1 MNQSHS
7 LSFDETLFLCNK
19 KLPNLK
25 IACSYSKEGDIC
37 CLEDTPLRL
46 L

>member
-1 MNQSHS
+1 MNQCHS
-7 LSFDETLFLCNK
+7 LSSDETLFACNK
-19 KLPNLK
+19 KLSNVK

-37 CLEDTPLRL
+37 CLEDTLLRL